1 MAREID
7 LTQWQSEL
15 VDAFRWG
22 EQERAR
28 SLVMTLREAQP
39 RRVHG
44 VLEQMLQSPDGKV
57 RQAAVFALGELGG
70 PTSAKRLEQQLLLEE
85 SRGNSD
91 ASSVVQV
98 ITQALS
104 QIESASSRATLVRR
118 LNRLAA
124 GAPEGSDVDD
134 VVYALWRKRHPELI
148 PAVRGALKRISLP
161 ASEGLRALLRL
172 LENSPQ
178 ELRVWIEDGSV
189 PVEQKTKALT
199 VLDEA
204 VPEELEPVIPSF
216 IFLAGSMI
224 EMASTKKGQE
234 RRFCDRLFT
243 LLLLHRERLLSALPS
258 NARIILRE
266 VARRMIAAPETV
278 RIIKAATLL
287 GYVGRREDVGLLA
300 EHKPRDEVLGRVYEE
315 AAEVLRKFPHA

>member
-15 VDAFRWG
+15 VDTFRWG

-28 SLVMTLREAQP
+28 SLVMTLRDAQP

-44 VLEQMLQSPDGKV
+44 VLEQMLQSPDGLV
-57 RQAAVFALGELGG
+57 RQAAIFALGELGG
-70 PTSAKRLEQQLLLEE
+70 PTSARRLEQQLLLEE
-85 SRGNSD
+85 SRGDSD

-104 QIESASSRATLVRR
+104 QLESASSRATLLRR
-118 LNRLAA
+118 LSRLAA
-124 GAPEGSDVDD
+124 GTPEGSDVDD
-134 VVYALWRKRHPELI
+134 VVHALWRKRHPELI
-148 PAVRGALKRISLP
+148 PPVRGAVDRIFPP

-172 LENSPQ
+172 LENSSQ

-189 PVEQKTKALT
+189 PVEQKTKVLT

-224 EMASTKKGQE
+224 EMASREKGQE

-243 LLLLHRERLLSALPS
+243 LLLLHRERLLPTLPS
-258 NARIILRE
+258 NARTILRE
-266 VARRMIAAPETV
+266 VARRMVVAPETV

-287 GYVGRREDVGLLA
+287 KYVGRRADADLLA
-300 EHKPRDEVLGRVYEE
+300 EHMPQDEVLGRVYEE
-315 AAEVLRKFPHA
+315 AAEALRKLPYA